1 MSFDNIASHFQ
12 FQTHAFADP
21 FGGKKRI
28 ENFWKVLAG
37 DFDTIIIDPGFR
49 QRIPQAFKS
58 GQRERY
64 QQPY

>member
-12 FQTHAFADP
+12 FQTHAFAGP
-21 FGGKKRI
+21 LGGKKGS

-37 DFDTIIIDPGFR
+37 GSDTIIIDPDFR